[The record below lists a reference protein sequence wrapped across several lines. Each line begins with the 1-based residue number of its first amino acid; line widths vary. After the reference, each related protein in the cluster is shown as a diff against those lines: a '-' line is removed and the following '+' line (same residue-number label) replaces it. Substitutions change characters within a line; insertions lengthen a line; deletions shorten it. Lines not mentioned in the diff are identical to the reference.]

1 MQRRRML
8 RLVLAS
14 CAAMATAAANAAPG
28 YDLVIRGARVL
39 DGTGSPWYYADVAVI
54 GQRIVAVGKLPATVD
69 AKRTIDASSQYLAPG
84 FIDAH
89 SHAWPGI
96 VEAQLSNAEPLLT
109 QGITTVVANPDGGGP
124 IDLQKQRADIEK
136 ARPGVNVALLVP
148 HNSIRVAVLSH
159 DDRAPNANELARMQA
174 LVREGM
180 EAGALGLSA
189 GPFYSPGN
197 FSKTD
202 EHIALARV
210 AAQFDGIY
218 TSHIR
223 DESQYNIGLLAAV
236 DEVIQVARE
245 ARLPGIVT
253 HIKALTPA
261 CWGMSADVI
270 RNINAARATGVEVF
284 ADHYPYEAS
293 STSLSAAIIPSWA
306 MEGGE
311 KALQKRLATPEQRA
325 KVRIDAAEN
334 LAKRGGAQSFL
345 ITSYRADPSL
355 EGARL
360 DAIARQRKA
369 DAVDVALDMIANGS
383 PTIVSFAM
391 SEPDLRAFMAQPWT
405 MTSTDGS
412 LISPKQGI
420 PHPRAYGTFPR
431 KLRRYV
437 LDDAVISL
445 EQAVHSMTGLT
456 ASIMR
461 LRDRGAI
468 RVGARADLVVFDAA
482 TIRDNAT
489 YSQPRQLSSG
499 VNFVVVNG
507 VVAVS
512 AGRITEARAG
522 QVVSRSTSNLSDSV
536 LDQSRKASGE
546 LSTERSQP

>member
-1 MQRRRML
+1 MHGTPSP
-8 RLVLAS
+8 AGS
-14 CAAMATAAANAAPG
+14 DAIAP
-28 YDLVIRGARVL
+28 DT
-39 DGTGSPWYYADVAVI
+39 TG
-54 GQRIVAVGKLPATVD
+54 L
-69 AKRTIDASSQYLAPG
+69 
-84 FIDAH
+84 
-89 SHAWPGI
+89 
-96 VEAQLSNAEPLLT
+96 
-109 QGITTVVANPDGGGP
+109 
-124 IDLQKQRADIEK
+124 
-136 ARPGVNVALLVP
+136 
-148 HNSIRVAVLSH
+148 
-159 DDRAPNANELARMQA
+159 
-174 LVREGM
+174 
-180 EAGALGLSA
+180 
-189 GPFYSPGN
+189 N
-197 FSKTD
+197 F
-202 EHIALARV
+202 
-210 AAQFDGIY
+210 
-218 TSHIR
+218 
-223 DESQYNIGLLAAV
+223 
-236 DEVIQVARE
+236 
-245 ARLPGIVT
+245 
-253 HIKALTPA
+253 
-261 CWGMSADVI
+261 
-270 RNINAARATGVEVF
+270 
-284 ADHYPYEAS
+284 
-293 STSLSAAIIPSWA
+293 
-306 MEGGE
+306 
-311 KALQKRLATPEQRA
+311 
-325 KVRIDAAEN
+325 
-334 LAKRGGAQSFL
+334 
-345 ITSYRADPSL
+345 YRADPSL

-468 RVGARADLVVFDAA
+468 RVGARADLVVFDAV

-489 YSQPRQLSSG
+489 YSQPRKLSSG

-522 QVVSRSTSNLSDSV
+522 QVVTRSTSNLSDSV
-536 LDQSRKASGE
+536 LDQPRKASGE